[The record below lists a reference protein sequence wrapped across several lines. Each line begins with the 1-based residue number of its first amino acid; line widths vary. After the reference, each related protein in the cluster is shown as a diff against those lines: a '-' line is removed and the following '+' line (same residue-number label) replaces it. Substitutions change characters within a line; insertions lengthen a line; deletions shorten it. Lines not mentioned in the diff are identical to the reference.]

1 MLLLQQILPALHTE
15 NPDKNFRPGGKHFSL
30 IRSVPDSSQRVRFER
45 QHGVERIFFIGRH
58 KASSSNHA
66 LLPNLQGRK
75 GAW

>member
-1 MLLLQQILPALHTE
+1 MLLLHRTLSSLHTE
-15 NPDKNFRPGGKHFSL
+15 NPGKTFSPGAKLFAP

-45 QHGVERIFFIGRH
+45 QHGVERIFPIGSH
-58 KASSSNHA
+58 KASSSDHA

>member
-1 MLLLQQILPALHTE
+1 
-15 NPDKNFRPGGKHFSL
+15 
-30 IRSVPDSSQRVRFER
+30 
-45 QHGVERIFFIGRH
+45 VERIFFIGRH